1 MPVYAPVWFY
11 IKTKPKCY
19 NGSVHLHKLIK
30 LSRYL
35 PAYLKKIV
43 DPVLQR
49 NAYFAHPE
57 NILICMLCDDRAR
70 IRELAVQRILA
81 AVARSKLKEGIRV
94 FRVPKINLNAK
105 DYTNLIDWKKVNITE
120 PPLTSRLS
128 EQELR
133 SLYKNKHLINLPCH
147 TQAVERC

>member
-1 MPVYAPVWFY
+1 MY
-11 IKTKPKCY
+11 
-19 NGSVHLHKLIK
+19 KLIK

-57 NILICMLCDDRAR
+57 NILICTLCDDRAR
-70 IRELAVQRILA
+70 ICELAVQRILA
-81 AVARSKLKEGIRV
+81 ARSKLKEGIRV

-105 DYTNLIDWKKVNITE
+105 DYTNLIDWKKVNITK

-133 SLYKNKHLINLPCH
+133 SLYKNKHSTNLPCH

>member
-57 NILICMLCDDRAR
+57 NILICTLCDDRAR
-70 IRELAVQRILA
+70 ICELAVQRILA
-81 AVARSKLKEGIRV
+81 ARSKLKEGIRV

-105 DYTNLIDWKKVNITE
+105 YYTDLIDWIKLIQ
-120 PPLTSRLS
+120 LS
-128 EQELR
+128 
-133 SLYKNKHLINLPCH
+133 HL
-147 TQAVERC
+147 